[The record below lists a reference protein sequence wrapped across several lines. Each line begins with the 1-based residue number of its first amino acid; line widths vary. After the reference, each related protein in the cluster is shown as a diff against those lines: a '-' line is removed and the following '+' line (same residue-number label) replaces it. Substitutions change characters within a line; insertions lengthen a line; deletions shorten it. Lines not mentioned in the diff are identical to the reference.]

1 MTSNQ
6 YSANLEPGT
15 LNYRTSIGLETHVQL
30 KTRSKIFC
38 GCAND
43 FGGEPNTHV
52 CPVCLGYPGSLP
64 VINEEAIRLTVMTG
78 LMIGSEISAYS
89 KFDRK
94 NYFYPDM
101 PKNYQIS
108 QYDKPLCLG
117 GAVEIDVGGRKK
129 TIRVTRIHLE
139 EDVAKNMHF
148 EASSGIDF
156 NRAGTPLMEIVSEPD
171 LESPEEAFAYLQ
183 ALRQILLY
191 GGISDCNLEQG
202 NLRCDV
208 NISVRPEGQ
217 EALGTKAEIK
227 NMNTFKGVFRALKH
241 EVQRQV
247 SVLEKGGKIDQ
258 ETRRW
263 DDEAGATFAMR
274 SKEYAHDYR
283 YFPEPD
289 LMPVVI
295 SREQV
300 EAWRGQLPELPAK
313 RRERM
318 VKEYSIPEYDAGV
331 LAADKAVADYFEQ
344 TARIAKNAKAA
355 SNWVMTTMM
364 EQLSARDMDIRDV
377 KITPEGLA
385 AIIGLVD
392 AKAINVPTA
401 KEVFAIVFEKG
412 GDPKAIVAEKG
423 MAQVSDADA
432 LEAMADKA
440 IADNPK
446 SVADFKAGKAA
457 ALQFLV
463 GQVMRQSK
471 GKANPAMV
479 QELLRKKLGGC

>member
-1 MTSNQ
+1 M
-6 YSANLEPGT
+6 
-15 LNYRTSIGLETHVQL
+15 NYRTSIGLETHVQL

-108 QYDKPLCLG
+108 QYDKPLCIG

-156 NRAGTPLMEIVSEPD
+156 NRAGTPLMEVVSEPD

-183 ALRQILLY
+183 ALKQILLY

-217 EALGTKAEIK
+217 EQLGTKAEIK
-227 NMNTFKGVFRALKH
+227 NMNTFKGVFRALQH

-247 SVLEKGGKIDQ
+247 SVLDKGGKIEQ

-263 DDEAGATFAMR
+263 DDAAGATFAMR

-295 SREQV
+295 SRGQV
-300 EAWRGQLPELPAK
+300 EQWRGRLPELPAK

-318 VKEYSIPEYDAGV
+318 VKEYAIPEYDAGV
-331 LAADKAVADYFEQ
+331 LAADKAVADYFEA
-344 TARIAKNAKAA
+344 TAKAAKNAKAA
-355 SNWVMTTMM
+355 SNWVMTAMM
-364 EQLSARDMDIRDV
+364 EQLSARGLDIRDV
-377 KITPEGLA
+377 KITPESLA

-401 KEVFAIVFEKG
+401 KEIFAIVFETG

-423 MAQVSDADA
+423 LAQVSDTGA
-432 LEAMADKA
+432 LEAMADQA
-440 IADNPK
+440 IAGNPK

-463 GQVMRQSK
+463 GQVMRQSR
-471 GKANPAMV
+471 GKANPAIV
-479 QELLRKKLGGC
+479 QDILRAKLAG